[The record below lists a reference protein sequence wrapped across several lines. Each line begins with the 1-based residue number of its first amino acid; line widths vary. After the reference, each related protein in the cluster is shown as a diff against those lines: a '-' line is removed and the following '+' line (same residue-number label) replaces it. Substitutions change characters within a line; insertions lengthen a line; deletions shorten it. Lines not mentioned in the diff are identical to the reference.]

1 MWEEEGFVLR
11 GCGRQSRQKKSDG
24 SDRSD
29 WSDWSEGCRLTG
41 GFTACYPFKANLSSS
56 QLLNLTTS
64 SAYPAILQW
73 RVGRENTPLLLYPT
87 RVFLQAGEAH
97 LVPRKGK
104 IDRKSGV

>member
-29 WSDWSEGCRLTG
+29 WSNWSEGCRLTG
-41 GFTACYPFKANLSSS
+41 GFTACYPFKANPSSS

-73 RVGRENTPLLLYPT
+73 RVGGEKTSLPFFPT
-87 RVFLQAGEAH
+87 RGFVHPWEEPPL
-97 LVPRKGK
+97 PRK
-104 IDRKSGV
+104 

>member
-73 RVGRENTPLLLYPT
+73 RVGGENTSLLLYPN
-87 RVFLQAGEAH
+87 RGFFHPAGEH
-97 LVPRKGK
+97 LGPKE
-104 IDRKSGV
+104 